1 MRLFRYKCNSKAVLG
16 VLKDDVGGTY
26 HTLENAETVIPDGVY
41 TVVVNHSPA
50 FGKDLPLLISDKVP
64 ASRGI
69 RIHEGNY
76 IHQSRGCILI
86 GNDCYLEKNSIGGSQ
101 KAMAQL
107 MKALA
112 GKQISLEI
120 VTIHK

>member
-1 MRLFRYKCNSKAVLG
+1 MKLYRYKKNSKAVLG

-26 HTLENAETVIPDGVY
+26 YTLENAETVIPDGLYV
-41 TVVVNHSPA
+41 VVVNYSNS
-50 FGKDLPLLISDKVP
+50 FGKDLPLLVSDKVP

-69 RIHEGNY
+69 RLHEGNY
-76 IHQSRGCILI
+76 SHQSRGCILV

-107 MKALA
+107 MKAIQ
-112 GKQISLEI
+112 KQCVLEI
-120 VTIHK
+120 VNIA

>member
-1 MRLFRYKCNSKAVLG
+1 MKLFRYKRNSKAVLG
-16 VLKDDVGGTY
+16 ILKDDVGGTY
-26 HTLENAETVIPDGVY
+26 HTLENAETAIPDGLYAVFI
-41 TVVVNHSPA
+41 NHSPS
-50 FGKDLPLLISDKVP
+50 FGKYLPLLISDKIA

-76 IHQSRGCILI
+76 SHQSRGCILI

-112 GKQISLEI
+112 GRQSTLEI
-120 VTIHK
+120 VTCV